1 MIIDVE
7 HLQFTYYG
15 AGHPAV
21 RGLDFQI
28 EQGEI
33 FGFLGPSGAGKT
45 TTQNILIGLLE
56 GYQGRVSVLG
66 RELNAW
72 DASLYEKI
80 GVSFEFP
87 NHYLKLTALENLS
100 YFRALYDHPTEE
112 PETLLEWVGL
122 EQDGRTPVGEFSK
135 GMKNRLNVA
144 RALLHRPELLFM
156 DEPTAG
162 LDPVNARSIKDLILT
177 QKRAGRTVFLTT
189 HNMAVAEELCD
200 RLAFIVDGEIKL
212 IDEPGR
218 LKIRYGEPL
227 VRVEYQ
233 NETERAVRQFPLPG
247 LADDPVFLELLRSQS
262 IQTIHT
268 MEASLEDIFIRVTGR
283 ELA

>member
-100 YFRALYDHPTEE
+100 YFRALYDHPTEA

>member
-1 MIIDVE
+1 
-7 HLQFTYYG
+7 
-15 AGHPAV
+15 
-21 RGLDFQI
+21 
-28 EQGEI
+28 
-33 FGFLGPSGAGKT
+33 
-45 TTQNILIGLLE
+45 
-56 GYQGRVSVLG
+56 
-66 RELNAW
+66 
-72 DASLYEKI
+72 
-80 GVSFEFP
+80 
-87 NHYLKLTALENLS
+87 
-100 YFRALYDHPTEE
+100 
-112 PETLLEWVGL
+112 
-122 EQDGRTPVGEFSK
+122 
-135 GMKNRLNVA
+135 LNVA

-162 LDPVNARSIKDLILT
+162 LDPVNARSIKDLILA

-262 IQTIHT
+262 IQTIHS